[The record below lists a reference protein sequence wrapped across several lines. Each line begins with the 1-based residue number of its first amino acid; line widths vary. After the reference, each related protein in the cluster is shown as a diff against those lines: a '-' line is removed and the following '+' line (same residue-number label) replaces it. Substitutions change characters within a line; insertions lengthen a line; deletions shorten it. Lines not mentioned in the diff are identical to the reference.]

1 MRHKNNNVAKI
12 EIRSERIQ
20 GIMKEEPSI
29 FIQYGTTIIAV
40 LLLAIAIITINVI
53 T

>member
-20 GIMKEEPSI
+20 GIMKEELSRDCRL
-29 FIQYGTTIIAV
+29 IQRI
-40 LLLAIAIITINVI
+40 
-53 T
+53 